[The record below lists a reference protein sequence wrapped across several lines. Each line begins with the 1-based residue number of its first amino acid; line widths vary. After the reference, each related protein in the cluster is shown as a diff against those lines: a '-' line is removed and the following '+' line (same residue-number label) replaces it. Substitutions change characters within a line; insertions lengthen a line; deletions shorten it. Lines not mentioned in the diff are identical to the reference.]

1 LKLSAPVPTES
12 AEQQTVIRWW
22 LVNCDA
28 YKLPER
34 VLMASP
40 GQAARTMRN
49 GRRMKAEG
57 YRAGTPDLFLAVPRK
72 GVPGLFIEMK
82 KRDGRLNDLSDEQ
95 REMLFDLGQQG
106 YRVGVACGAEQA
118 VKIITEYLAA

>member
-1 LKLSAPVPTES
+1 MIAAPIPSES
-12 AEQQTVIRWW
+12 SEQQAVIRWW

-40 GQAARTMRN
+40 GQAARTQKN

-95 REMLFDLGQQG
+95 REQLFALSEQG
-106 YRVGVACGAEQA
+106 YRTAVACGAVEA
-118 VKIITEYLAA
+118 CKAITEYLSQ

>member
-1 LKLSAPVPTES
+1 V
-12 AEQQTVIRWW
+12 
-22 LVNCDA
+22 

-40 GQAARTMRN
+40 GQAARTQRN

-72 GVPGLFIEMK
+72 GVPGMFIEMK
-82 KRDGRLNDLSDEQ
+82 KRDGSIADCTDEQ
-95 REMLFDLGQQG
+95 REQLCALSEQG
-106 YRVGVACGAEQA
+106 YKIAVACGGAEA
-118 VKIITEYLAA
+118 VKLITEYLSP

>member
-1 LKLSAPVPTES
+1 MNPTES

-22 LVNCDA
+22 LFNCDF

-40 GQAARTMRN
+40 GQAARTQRN

-57 YRAGTPDLFLAVPRK
+57 YRAGTPDLFLAVPRR
-72 GVPGLFIEMK
+72 GMPGLFIEMK
-82 KRDGRLNDLSDEQ
+82 KSDGSVANLSDEQ
-95 REMLFDLGQQG
+95 REMLCDLSAQG
-106 YRVGVACGAEQA
+106 YRIAVACGAAEA
-118 VKIITEYLAA
+118 IKTIREYLSP